1 MRSEVSEERGLSKPW
16 KNFTLR
22 KNVEV
27 VQNCGEEGGHGD
39 ASMCGVSGKTN
50 QRRLRKCGH
59 RDRNSCPRDEPP
71 GGSRRLLHGKLLRG
85 IISQDEA

>member
-59 RDRNSCPRDEPP
+59 RDIETGIPVQEMSHQEEAGGCFMGSC
-71 GGSRRLLHGKLLRG
+71 
-85 IISQDEA
+85 